1 MLISLPSLFQCCKFF
16 QRVPETL
23 TICRIRIRIRIFLLY
38 HNVKNNKIT
47 SNVKKTRDRAAG
59 NCEGTQGLR
68 VKRLPG
74 LINEQFYSIST
85 NKSVRR
91 NLGFNY
97 AYIMISI
104 AKTVQVYNTHTLNAR
119 NNI

>member
-1 MLISLPSLFQCCKFF
+1 MK
-16 QRVPETL
+16 
-23 TICRIRIRIRIFLLY
+23 
-38 HNVKNNKIT
+38 
-47 SNVKKTRDRAAG
+47 KKTRVRATG
-59 NCEGTQGLR
+59 NRKGTQGLR

-85 NKSVRR
+85 NKSERLRR

-97 AYIMISI
+97 AYNMKSI
-104 AKTVQVYNTHTLNAR
+104 TKTVQVYSTDTLNTR

>member
-1 MLISLPSLFQCCKFF
+1 M
-16 QRVPETL
+16 
-23 TICRIRIRIRIFLLY
+23 
-38 HNVKNNKIT
+38 
-47 SNVKKTRDRAAG
+47 
-59 NCEGTQGLR
+59 QGLR

-85 NKSVRR
+85 DKSERLRR

-97 AYIMISI
+97 AYNTKSI
-104 AKTVQVYNTHTLNAR
+104 TKTVQVYSTHTLNTR

>member
-1 MLISLPSLFQCCKFF
+1 MNQN
-16 QRVPETL
+16 QN
-23 TICRIRIRIRIFLLY
+23 IFILSS
-38 HNVKNNKIT
+38 HHDNNVKNNKIT
-47 SNVKKTRDRAAG
+47 SNSKKKTRVRATG
-59 NCEGTQGLR
+59 NREGTQGLR

-85 NKSVRR
+85 NKSERLRR

-97 AYIMISI
+97 AYNMKSI
-104 AKTVQVYNTHTLNAR
+104 AKTVQVYSTDTLKAR